1 MQFVPRPYQAPAIKF
16 LLDTPKA
23 GLFLDVGL
31 GKSVCTSV
39 VIQTTLLACE
49 VHHWLI
55 VAPLKVCQTTWPSE
69 FAKWDHLQGI
79 SVNHLWGLSEKDRL
93 LAVRRPADVTV
104 INFDQLV
111 WLIRYW
117 GKKWPYRGVVLDESS
132 KLKDSDTKRWHTM
145 RRVLPFI
152 ERLIELTGSPVAQ
165 GYIGLWAQVYLLDH
179 GAALGRT
186 LGGYRL
192 MFFDS
197 DFHGY
202 KWTPKEGATDIIE
215 DSIRHL
221 CMTMRAVDH
230 LDLPPVLDNVIEVPL
245 PPSAA
250 KQYAEMEKAEVL
262 RLKGMAITAVNAGV
276 LTNKLSQ
283 IANGVIYHAN
293 QSEEHGEYT
302 LLHNAKIEALADMID
317 GMNGHPFLLAYWFKS
332 DKARLREKFKPET
345 LEFFD
350 GTDAQMA
357 RWQRGEI
364 PVLAVHPASGGHG
377 VDGLQAATNVVVW
390 LFVPWSRELY
400 DQFNGR
406 VIGARQLGTKF
417 EKQCGVVHHLVA
429 RGTIDE
435 TAMVVLKMRGSN
447 QEDFL
452 NALRHR
458 FA

>member
-1 MQFVPRPYQAPAIKF
+1 MQFTPRPYQAPAIKF

-31 GKSVCTSV
+31 GKSACTSV

-79 SVNHLWGLSEKDRL
+79 TVNHLWGLNEAARMEAAGKR
-93 LAVRRPADVTV
+93 ADVTV
-104 INFDQLV
+104 INYDQLV
-111 WLIRYW
+111 WLIKFW
-117 GKKWPYRGVVLDESS
+117 GKKWPYRGVVLDEAS
-132 KLKDSDTKRWHTM
+132 KVKDAGTKRWKGL
-145 RRVLPFI
+145 RSVLPYI

-165 GYIGLWAQVYLLDH
+165 GYLGLWAQVYLLDH

-186 LGGYRL
+186 MGGYKL
-192 MFFDS
+192 AFFTP

-202 KWTPKEGATDIIE
+202 KWTPREGATEIIE
-215 DSIRHL
+215 NSIRHL

-230 LDLPPVLDNVIEVPL
+230 LDIPPILDNVIEVPL
-245 PPSAA
+245 PAPAA
-250 KQYAEMEKAEVL
+250 KQYAEMEKASVL
-262 RLKGMAITAVNAGV
+262 RLKGMVITAVNAGV
-276 LTNKLSQ
+276 VTGKLSQ
-283 IANGVIYHAN
+283 IANGVIYHTN

-302 LLHNAKIEALADMID
+302 VLHEAKFEALSDLID
-317 GMNGHPFLLAYWFKS
+317 SMNGTPFLLAYWFQS
-332 DKARLREKFKPET
+332 DKARLRARFDTEV

-350 GTDAQMA
+350 GSKEQMA
-357 RWQRGEI
+357 RWQQKKI
-364 PVLAVHPASGGHG
+364 PVLAVHPQSGGHG
-377 VDGLQAATNVVVW
+377 VDGLQHAANTVTW
-390 LFVPWSRELY
+390 LSPPWSRELY

-406 VIGARQLGTKF
+406 VIGARQIGTEF
-417 EKQCGVVHHLVA
+417 EGLCGVVHHLVA

-435 TAMVVLKMRGSN
+435 TAMAVLKMRGSN

-452 NALRHR
+452 NALRRR